1 MRGHPSQGAAHG
13 GPLTLPGPH
22 GLHHLC
28 GLSYLSPC
36 PPGFPTVAPCPPG
49 GGIDLATL
57 PFYVLDSPALASASA
72 PAGGINF
79 PQPMHSPI
87 STGTGNA
94 NRLLSVPG

>member
-13 GPLTLPGPH
+13 GPLTLTSPHGPH
-22 GLHHLC
+22 HLWGLPAS
-28 GLSYLSPC
+28 LSSG
-36 PPGFPTVAPCPPG
+36 PPHGGACPPG
-49 GGIDLATL
+49 GDIDLATL
-57 PFYVLDSPALASASA
+57 PLYVLDSPALASASA

-79 PQPMHSPI
+79 PQPMHNPI